1 MLNNKK
7 TILGII
13 VAFMLTVLLIPY
25 KPILADSI
33 KFTDVKESNW
43 FYKDVMK
50 LIEKGLISGYPDRTF
65 KPNAQIHVDEFIK
78 ILITS
83 IDGDIKVSKTGY
95 WADSYINKAKELG
108 IIKDGEFK
116 DYTKNITRGE
126 MARMIIRVA
135 ELNGDTQYNNLE
147 NFRYIIPDYNNIKAD
162 LQDYVTKAYA
172 KGLIS
177 GYEDKS
183 FGANDFATRAQAS
196 AIIIRLTDES
206 KRPQV
211 DATVVPR
218 FKLVYNEVCS
228 NDKKY
233 WIAVV
238 KDTSIPF
245 DIINQHI
252 WQRNYPECITHPIN
266 DYQQVLPNL
275 YESGYNTSIYKYD
288 SDEYA
293 HISYASSAML
303 DIIKE
308 GYYKR
313 TFAGGGIPYYCFDK
327 NPVIAYLKP
336 VELKE
341 GTEVEY
347 KITLRRVK
355 PSVIS
360 KPKLEEMIKDE
371 INKRTVIENFVNGLK
386 DSDFD
391 YYTVY
396 LKGKLPKFEPENT
409 NQRLKN
415 LKNVY

>member
-7 TILGII
+7 TNLLIV

-25 KPILADSI
+25 KPILADSL
-33 KFTDVKESNW
+33 KFIDVRERDW
-43 FYKDVMK
+43 FHQDVME
-50 LIEKGLISGYPDRTF
+50 LIKQGLITGYPDRTF
-65 KPNAQIHVDEFIK
+65 RPNAQIHVDEFIK

-83 IDGDIKVSKTGY
+83 IDGDIKVSETGY

-147 NFRYIIPDYNNIKAD
+147 NFKYIIPDYNNIKAD

-177 GYEDKS
+177 GYEDKT

-211 DATVVPR
+211 DATVIPR
-218 FKLVYNEVCS
+218 FKLVHNEVCS
-228 NDKKY
+228 NDEKY

-245 DIINQHI
+245 GILNEHI
-252 WQRNYPECITHPIN
+252 WQWNRPECINHPIN
-266 DYQQVLPNL
+266 SYKQVLPDSL
-275 YESGYNTSIYKYD
+275 GGAYTDKYD
-288 SDEYA
+288 PNRYIFMSYSNDSELMKKAYDYTFA
-293 HISYASSAML
+293 SGGISYS
-303 DIIKE
+303 
-308 GYYKR
+308 Y
-313 TFAGGGIPYYCFDK
+313 FDK
-327 NPVIAYLKP
+327 KNQISYLEPVK
-336 VELKE
+336 LKE
-341 GTEVEY
+341 GMEIEY
-347 KITLRRVK
+347 KIKLRKVK
-355 PSVIS
+355 PEVLS
-360 KPKLEEMIKDE
+360 KQEAEKMTGLE
-371 INKRTVIENFVNGLK
+371 IEEFVNNLR

-396 LKGKLPKFEPENT
+396 LKDKLRKFEPENGT
-409 NQRLKN
+409 QKLEN
-415 LKNVY
+415 LCN